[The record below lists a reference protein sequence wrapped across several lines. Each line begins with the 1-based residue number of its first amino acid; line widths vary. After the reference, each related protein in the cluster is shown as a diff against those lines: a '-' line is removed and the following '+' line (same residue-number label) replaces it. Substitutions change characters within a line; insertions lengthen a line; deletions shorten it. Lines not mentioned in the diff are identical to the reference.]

1 MVLAFE
7 IEFSTSLERSV
18 NKLKRLPHSGRDA
31 LCRKGT
37 TVDNLKHLVI

>member
-7 IEFSTSLERSV
+7 IEFSTSLECSV
-18 NKLKRLPHSGRDA
+18 NKLERLPHSGRDA

-37 TVDNLKHLVI
+37 TVDNFKHLVI